1 MRLLAR
7 SVGQNHS
14 RDSAIDTDLQVYT
27 IAEIQL
33 FQILIRFSFCQEWE
47 TETVVLEVGGE
58 DELGVELAG
67 GRDDPICPGENPIYV
82 SSINKVE

>member
-1 MRLLAR
+1 MVNIFFILFVVILFLLKVRKENKELRDRVENLEKEGRMRLLAR

-33 FQILIRFSFCQEWE
+33 F
-47 TETVVLEVGGE
+47 
-58 DELGVELAG
+58 
-67 GRDDPICPGENPIYV
+67 
-82 SSINKVE
+82 

>member
-1 MRLLAR
+1 MFFILFVLILFLLKVRKENKELRDRVENLEKEGRMRLLAR

-33 FQILIRFSFCQEWE
+33 F
-47 TETVVLEVGGE
+47 
-58 DELGVELAG
+58 
-67 GRDDPICPGENPIYV
+67 
-82 SSINKVE
+82 

>member
-1 MRLLAR
+1 MIFN
-7 SVGQNHS
+7 SFS
-14 RDSAIDTDLQVYT
+14 RKFTPVNLTLNKKGEEAQPYI
-27 IAEIQL
+27 
-33 FQILIRFSFCQEWE
+33 QILILFSLCQEWE

-82 SSINKVE
+82 SSINKVEYL

>member
-1 MRLLAR
+1 MFFILFVLILFLLKVRKENKELRDRVENLEKEGRMRLLAR

-33 FQILIRFSFCQEWE
+33 
-47 TETVVLEVGGE
+47 
-58 DELGVELAG
+58 
-67 GRDDPICPGENPIYV
+67 
-82 SSINKVE
+82 